1 MHDTLG
7 AMLFC
12 RCVPDSQQ
20 SPVAIAITV
29 SGVLVVFAC
38 IAAVWM
44 RNSLPLLVRSWAQ
57 RRGPPELGKPL
68 TLVLTDVEG
77 STELWEWNHQVGW
90 VQPQPLSSTWALKVP
105 SHWGAQV
112 P

>member
-1 MHDTLG
+1 MYVPLYSMRALTNKRNDSLPATL
-7 AMLFC
+7 LC

-20 SPVAIAITV
+20 SPLAIAITV

-77 STELWEWNHQVGW
+77 STELWEWNHQVAF
-90 VQPQPLSSTWALKVP
+90 S
-105 SHWGAQV
+105 
-112 P
+112 